1 MAHGRETGA
10 GEEPAGQTADPCVM
24 VIFGASGDLT
34 KRKLIPAL
42 YNLASQNLLSENFAV
57 IGFARR
63 EMSTEDFREKLSR
76 EIGEY
81 ATGPIDPELWRRC
94 VDRIHYFCG
103 NLGDA
108 DAYGRLQNLLSELEV
123 KHNTRGNILYYL
135 ATAPDFFSPVTRCL
149 GGAGLVREEEGAWRR
164 VIFEKPF
171 GRDLQSARTLNQDI
185 RQVLDEGQIYRID
198 HYLGKETVQNIMVFR
213 FANGIFEPIWN
224 RRYID
229 HVQITVAERL
239 GVEQRGGY
247 YDESGALRDMAPNH
261 IFQLISLTA
270 MEPPISFE
278 ADAVRDEQAKIL
290 RAIQP
295 LSSEEVLTRTVRGQY
310 GEGTVD
316 GASVPG
322 YRGEERVPDD
332 SGTETY
338 VALKLYIDNW
348 RWAGVP
354 FYIRTG
360 KSLPV
365 RRTEIAIQFKRAPF
379 ILFRNTPVE
388 TLTPNQLVLHLQP
401 DEGISL
407 SFGAKVPG
415 PIVNVG
421 TVDMSFHYEDHF
433 GITPSTGYERLL
445 YDGMLGDATLFQRAD
460 MVEAGW
466 AVVEPILDVWKALP
480 PRDFPNYT
488 AGEWGPKGAD
498 ELMARDGREWR
509 ASDE

>member
-1 MAHGRETGA
+1 
-10 GEEPAGQTADPCVM
+10 
-24 VIFGASGDLT
+24 
-34 KRKLIPAL
+34 
-42 YNLASQNLLSENFAV
+42 
-57 IGFARR
+57 
-63 EMSTEDFREKLSR
+63 
-76 EIGEY
+76 
-81 ATGPIDPELWRRC
+81 
-94 VDRIHYFCG
+94 
-103 NLGDA
+103 
-108 DAYGRLQNLLSELEV
+108 
-123 KHNTRGNILYYL
+123 
-135 ATAPDFFSPVTRCL
+135 
-149 GGAGLVREEEGAWRR
+149 
-164 VIFEKPF
+164 
-171 GRDLQSARTLNQDI
+171 
-185 RQVLDEGQIYRID
+185 
-198 HYLGKETVQNIMVFR
+198 
-213 FANGIFEPIWN
+213 
-224 RRYID
+224 
-229 HVQITVAERL
+229 L

-247 YDESGALRDMAPNH
+247 YDESGALRDMVPNH

-295 LSSEEVLTRTVRGQY
+295 LSSEEVLTRIVRGQY

-316 GASVPG
+316 GARVPG
-322 YRGEERVPDD
+322 YRGEARVPDGSD
-332 SGTETY
+332 TETY

-360 KSLPV
+360 KGLPV
-365 RRTEIAIQFKRAPF
+365 RHTEIAIQFKRAPF
-379 ILFRNTPVE
+379 TLFQKTPVE

-415 PIVNVG
+415 PIVNIG

-433 GITPSTGYERLL
+433 GITFSTGYERLL

-466 AVVEPILDVWKALP
+466 SVVEPILDVWKALP
-480 PRDFPNYT
+480 PRDFPNYP
-488 AGEWGPKGAD
+488 AGAWGPKGAD

-509 ASDE
+509 ASDA